1 MVLHHM
7 YHNLG
12 WQWNSYRL
20 IIRPCHPLSGL
31 RIQLMFQ
38 NEGKPHFLNQ
48 YTCLWVVS
56 CIDKILLGIP
66 AIINHFIDQGKN
78 LHQFKEM
85 PKASKFSIL
94 HFLKNLTPKWDWQQS
109 QQWHRPQLPNSSQA
123 QAPANVQPHLC
134 QSMGLNCKC
143 KDSSKEIPNLI
154 GIAKGFTHLV
164 PKCFQKA
171 HHSIVRVMQ
180 LLRFCQL
187 PLRNPQHAKA

>member
-1 MVLHHM
+1 
-7 YHNLG
+7 
-12 WQWNSYRL
+12 
-20 IIRPCHPLSGL
+20 
-31 RIQLMFQ
+31 
-38 NEGKPHFLNQ
+38 
-48 YTCLWVVS
+48 
-56 CIDKILLGIP
+56 
-66 AIINHFIDQGKN
+66 
-78 LHQFKEM
+78 
-85 PKASKFSIL
+85 
-94 HFLKNLTPKWDWQQS
+94 
-109 QQWHRPQLPNSSQA
+109 LPNSSQA